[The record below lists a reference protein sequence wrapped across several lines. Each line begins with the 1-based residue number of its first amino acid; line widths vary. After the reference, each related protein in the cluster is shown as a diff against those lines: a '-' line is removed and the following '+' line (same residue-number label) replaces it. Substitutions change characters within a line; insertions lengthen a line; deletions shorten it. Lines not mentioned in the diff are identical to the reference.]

1 MLSRARWS
9 GKDGGENCLKRRLGP
24 KHGAGGHRAPA
35 NTASKQAST
44 HRTLHK
50 RAKPEAGAL
59 PRGARNASRAPTG
72 GRCCGL
78 GRSGEYRIQPD
89 FPAWGVLPWF
99 DVAKPRTLRGAKSGA
114 TP

>member
-1 MLSRARWS
+1 MNFALI
-9 GKDGGENCLKRRLGP
+9 LFVLVI
-24 KHGAGGHRAPA
+24 
-35 NTASKQAST
+35 
-44 HRTLHK
+44 
-50 RAKPEAGAL
+50 KPETGIAT
-59 PRGARNASRAPTG
+59 GARNASRAPTG